1 MRFIYE
7 PNKPE
12 QNILCGR
19 LQSVLL
25 WLEMKLKNVSEA
37 SQRNTFV
44 TFFFPSESSIVA
56 FVFQGFLGF
65 FFTMAA
71 AAWNRLD
78 RSVLLEISQFA
89 CPFFHV
95 YCWTFLHLWGTCGY
109 GSRVCGRFDVVFSR
123 ITSQNSPLATFNR
136 YVTHTLMKELSQSAN
151 QSDDS
156 LCLSVSRCLIQK
168 FDLPIRVH

>member
-25 WLEMKLKNVSEA
+25 WLEMKLKNVSET

-56 FVFQGFLGF
+56 FVFQGFVGF
-65 FFTMAA
+65 FYDGGSCMEQAGPK
-71 AAWNRLD
+71 
-78 RSVLLEISQFA
+78 
-89 CPFFHV
+89 PFFWKSASLRVHFS
-95 YCWTFLHLWGTCGY
+95 TFTVGLSSTFEA
-109 GSRVCGRFDVVFSR
+109 SVAMVAEFVVDLMWFSQEYPHK
-123 ITSQNSPLATFNR
+123 TAPSPL
-136 YVTHTLMKELSQSAN
+136 
-151 QSDDS
+151 
-156 LCLSVSRCLIQK
+156 LIGVW
-168 FDLPIRVH
+168 LIHWWRS

>member
-1 MRFIYE
+1 MCLRRRRGTHLSPFSF
-7 PNKPE
+7 
-12 QNILCGR
+12 
-19 LQSVLL
+19 LQSQVLWRL
-25 WLEMKLKNVSEA
+25 CF
-37 SQRNTFV
+37 R
-44 TFFFPSESSIVA
+44 
-56 FVFQGFLGF
+56 VFWGF
-65 FFTMAA
+65 FLRWRQLHGTGWTEA
-71 AAWNRLD
+71 
-78 RSVLLEISQFA
+78 VLLEISQFA